1 MARPEVKEGEER
13 NRQMEL
19 KLKEALD
26 QIAKERQEMQQVIN
40 RMNSKEEEQKKA
52 QDEI

>member
-1 MARPEVKEGEER
+1 MQTMTRPEFKEGEER

-26 QIAKERQEMQQVIN
+26 QISKERQEMQQVIN
-40 RMNSKEEEQKKA
+40 RMNNKEEEQRKA
-52 QDEI
+52 

>member
-1 MARPEVKEGEER
+1 MLMQSMARPEVKEGEER

-26 QIAKERQEMQQVIN
+26 
-40 RMNSKEEEQKKA
+40 
-52 QDEI
+52 